1 MTLGSDSTR
10 YTLATEDNKDLPDI
24 ESANSTSAS
33 VSNTATTAPSLELSN
48 KGTTTTAPVNVIS
61 LSILQFHPS
70 GQMLQ
75 QQHQHQWQTQS

>member
-33 VSNTATTAPSLELSN
+33 VSNTATTASLELSN
-48 KGTTTTAPVNVIS
+48 KGTTTH
-61 LSILQFHPS
+61 L
-70 GQMLQ
+70 
-75 QQHQHQWQTQS
+75 

>member
-33 VSNTATTAPSLELSN
+33 VSNTATTAPSLELSI
-48 KGTTTTAPVNVIS
+48 KVLPP
-61 LSILQFHPS
+61 LHL
-70 GQMLQ
+70 
-75 QQHQHQWQTQS
+75 